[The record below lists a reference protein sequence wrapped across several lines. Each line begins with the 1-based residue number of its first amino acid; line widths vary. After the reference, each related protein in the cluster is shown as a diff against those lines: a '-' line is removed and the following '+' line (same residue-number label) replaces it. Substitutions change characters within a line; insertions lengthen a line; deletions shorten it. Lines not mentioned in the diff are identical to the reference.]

1 MASMRD
7 IKRRRDS
14 IESTEQIT
22 RAMKLV
28 STAKL
33 QKARERAEASAAYT
47 KLMYEII
54 CSILGRRENW
64 DCRYGKTET
73 AGRKAVAAVTSNRGL
88 AGGYNNNL
96 IRLILNDERLSAED
110 TDIYAAGRKGL
121 ESLAGK
127 GYTVK
132 ADYSKAIDQPSYEE
146 ASRMAYEMLDAF
158 SRGEVGE
165 IYLACTFFKNTA
177 VHVPKLIRLL
187 PVDEPAEE
195 RDFRQQT
202 APINYEPDEDQVLDA
217 LIPQYISGMIY
228 GGLLEAAAS
237 ENGAR
242 MTAMD
247 SASNNAREMMGML
260 TLQYNQARQNAITQE
275 LTEIVAGA
283 NAIG

>member
-1 MASMRD
+1 MFCCWMLGGFAQWNTASMLREGKSAIYFD
-7 IKRRRDS
+7 DYVS
-14 IESTEQIT
+14 AIENFNH
-22 RAMKLV
+22 
-28 STAKL
+28 
-33 QKARERAEASAAYT
+33 
-47 KLMYEII
+47 II
-54 CSILGRRENW
+54 RVKPYLSEP
-64 DCRYGKTET
+64 YFF
-73 AGRKAVAAVTSNRGL
+73 RGL
-88 AGGYNNNL
+88 AKLNL
-96 IRLILNDERLSAED
+96 DDFEGA
-110 TDIYAAGRKGL
+110 
-121 ESLAGK
+121 
-127 GYTVK
+127 VK
-132 ADYSKAIDQPSYEE
+132 DYSKAIDQPSYEE
-146 ASRMAYEMLDAF
+146 ASRMAYELLDAF

-283 NAIG
+283 NAVG